1 MTRSFVAAAAVGLAI
16 ASLAD
21 AQPAAGLA
29 PLSPQLPA
37 GLAIPVLPAN
47 APAVLVRAVESYK
60 ANPASLPAYAPAL
73 IKSATTPF
81 TPTTKEEHKVRKE
94 SACVEGVR
102 AIKGAER
109 ETATCRGGGQD
120 QRWRAGE
127 RSVLS
132 PRTLSLTH
140 PLFFL
145 LSSFSSPR
153 PSGPRSRPSGRPRTR
168 TATRAWR
175 RPAAAWRVPRA
186 ATSRR
191 ARPSSR

>member
-1 MTRSFVAAAAVGLAI
+1 MTRSFVAAAAVGLAL

-21 AQPAAGLA
+21 AQPATGLA

-94 SACVEGVR
+94 GACVEGVR

-120 QRWRAGE
+120 QEVAGG
-127 RSVLS
+127 RTVRPPLS
-132 PRTLSLTH
+132 QNSL
-140 PLFFL
+140 
-145 LSSFSSPR
+145 
-153 PSGPRSRPSGRPRTR
+153 
-168 TATRAWR
+168 
-175 RPAAAWRVPRA
+175 
-186 ATSRR
+186 
-191 ARPSSR
+191 